1 MDKIQG
7 VPCNYCATSPAEVA
21 SREIN
26 CHAWRSRDNALI
38 HRGTIFV
45 ALAVLLNYGRDT
57 IRRWT
62 KRTFNFGKWK
72 EKGRSRRRISEMPL
86 NRTRTCREYP
96 VDISCIKL
104 DAPAREFSS
113 EWHFVA
119 PWIILQV
126 YDSVIAR
133 NSKRESIEP
142 PIPRKICINF
152 RHPPPPRQIRRQ
164 LIAGHLNATPQ

>member
-26 CHAWRSRDNALI
+26 CHAWRSRDKRI
-38 HRGTIFV
+38 DSS
-45 ALAVLLNYGRDT
+45 RDDFCRPRHF
-57 IRRWT
+57 IELRPGYNWT
-62 KRTFNFGKWK
+62 MNKKTFNFGKWK

-86 NRTRTCREYP
+86 NRTRTCCEYP

-104 DAPAREFSS
+104 DAPAREFPS

-119 PWIILQV
+119 PSIILQV

>member
-26 CHAWRSRDNALI
+26 CHAWRSRDKRI
-38 HRGTIFV
+38 DSS
-45 ALAVLLNYGRDT
+45 RDDFCRP
-57 IRRWT
+57 RRFIELRPGYNST
-62 KRTFNFGKWK
+62 MNKKTFNFGKWK

-86 NRTRTCREYP
+86 NRTRTCCEYP

-104 DAPAREFSS
+104 DAPAREFPS